1 MLIRIQAR
9 KLSDRNP
16 GTSGV
21 TQIDGA
27 PTRGPTDS
35 VRKNSI
41 GGPFG
46 AQNSPGPPRNAYP
59 AGPSVTPLHLMWISA
74 KYTCVSGKEILLEEN
89 LDMKAL
95 NIEENIFFTFIDESN
110 RL

>member
-1 MLIRIQAR
+1 
-9 KLSDRNP
+9 
-16 GTSGV
+16 
-21 TQIDGA
+21 
-27 PTRGPTDS
+27 
-35 VRKNSI
+35 
-41 GGPFG
+41 
-46 AQNSPGPPRNAYP
+46 
-59 AGPSVTPLHLMWISA
+59 MWISA